1 LPQKPGVRLRQ
12 RGGAVVVVVD
22 DVVVL
27 VVEVVLMVLLVVETV
42 VVDVEVVLD
51 VVVAAQLNTT
61 EVAPLIVMGS
71 VELDWISVAEPVT
84 VKLLESG
91 APGQDPDAVWVSV
104 PAAAVKLM
112 VPGTVIAG
120 PDVGVSVKVKSI
132 VNEAPTSRLIAV
144 TLRVKPLQSAVAL
157 ATVRSFAKAGFANI
171 TSKPSTGATTPRCFL
186 TI

>member
-1 LPQKPGVRLRQ
+1 
-12 RGGAVVVVVD
+12 VVVVVEVVVLVLVVVEVVVE
-22 DVVVL
+22 VVVL
-27 VVEVVLMVLLVVETV
+27 VV
-42 VVDVEVVLD
+42 VEVVVE
-51 VVVAAQLNTT
+51 VVVLVVVEVVVTQVKTT

-71 VELDWISVAEPVT
+71 MEPDWTSVAEPVT
-84 VKLLESG
+84 VKLLVSG

-120 PDVGVSVKVKSI
+120 PDGGVSVKVKSI
-132 VNEAPTSRLIAV
+132 VNEAPTFRSIAV

-171 TSKPSTGATTPRCFL
+171 TSKPSTGAPTPRCFL